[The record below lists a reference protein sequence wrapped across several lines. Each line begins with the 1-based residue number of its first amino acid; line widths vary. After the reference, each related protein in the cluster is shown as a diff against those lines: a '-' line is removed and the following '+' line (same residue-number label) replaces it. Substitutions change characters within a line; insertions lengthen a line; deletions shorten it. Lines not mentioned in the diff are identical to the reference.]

1 MGFMR
6 ALDWFPSSPLPVP
19 PPRLP
24 LTSELPST
32 LRPHGNL
39 SRRRPSTTETNPT
52 PSWCPETLP
61 SKPGSLLRPHLPR
74 LEPLPTRPLL
84 RPPLSAPLETLPPRT
99 PLMPTLLSLALTLPR
114 LLLRVSGPVPL
125 LPLLLLPRRTLLLL
139 HLPELLRL
147 PPRPPTIPLLPR
159 PVLPT
164 SPPPRLPRR
173 LPRPPRRPASPLLLP
188 TVPGPLLIL
197 PPRVPPP
204 LPLTLLLLPPS
215 PEPLPSLPI
224 RTTPTL
230 SRKDTLTDSST
241 DQS

>member
-1 MGFMR
+1 MG
-6 ALDWFPSSPLPVP
+6 
-19 PPRLP
+19 
-24 LTSELPST
+24 
-32 LRPHGNL
+32 
-39 SRRRPSTTETNPT
+39 
-52 PSWCPETLP
+52 
-61 SKPGSLLRPHLPR
+61 
-74 LEPLPTRPLL
+74 
-84 RPPLSAPLETLPPRT
+84 
-99 PLMPTLLSLALTLPR
+99 PTLLSLALTLPR
-114 LLLRVSGPVPL
+114 LLLRVSGKKPL
-125 LPLLLLPRRTLLLL
+125 LPLLLLPPRTLLLL

-147 PPRPPTIPLLPR
+147 P
-159 PVLPT
+159 
-164 SPPPRLPRR
+164 
-173 LPRPPRRPASPLLLP
+173 PRPPRRPASPLLLP